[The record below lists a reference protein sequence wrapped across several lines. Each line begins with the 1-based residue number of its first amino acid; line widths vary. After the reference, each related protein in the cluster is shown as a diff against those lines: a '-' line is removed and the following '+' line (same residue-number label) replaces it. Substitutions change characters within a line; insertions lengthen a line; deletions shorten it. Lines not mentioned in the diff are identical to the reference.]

1 LDGTLKPGDEIG
13 NYELVAHLKHG
24 GMATLFLARRKRP
37 ADNRIFA
44 IKLIH
49 PHMLDDEQL
58 VTMFRDEVGLTIR
71 IRHPNVVAV
80 EEVGE
85 ANGHHFLVME
95 YIHGCSLAQLLQA
108 LIRKD
113 RRMTPSLATYVAM
126 CVAEGLHAAHETR
139 GPDGKLLNV
148 VHRDVSPQN
157 ILLSHTGEIKLIDFG
172 IAKSR
177 MRMHHSVA
185 GSAIKGKLRYMA
197 PEHAAGA
204 SVDRRTDVYA
214 LGIVLWEM
222 LTMRP
227 LFWAQSDIGVL
238 DLVRS
243 PKIEPPSLYASKIPP
258 ALDSMVLQALAV
270 RPNDRPATAAEFR
283 DALSEAVPF
292 AEALDEDQVA
302 ELLHSMVGAEMDREK
317 SKIGDHVVLALGAEA
332 DHPRGALSE
341 EVIGQLTSPGVD
353 SHAFGATLEEEE
365 AEGIDLVR
373 DAGEA
378 SRVRRS
384 DKNDDFDDDSENTEL
399 MNADAMQA
407 LLELGAMRAP
417 RPGGKPLIAV
427 PIAEPRPNAPKPLE
441 GRSART
447 VDATRPVKTS
457 RAPAAKPAAPR
468 APEAKGDARPVGDSP
483 PPRPRPLVSSPPIP
497 SARATGAAPSSSMPA
512 PVSSPE
518 SARPAIGST
527 PPARPSPSTWPP
539 PSTPPAS
546 APERSATTS
555 SIPAGFDPSVYDEPP
570 PKESNLA
577 VIIGVG
583 FAILLLGGAAVV
595 FFLL

>member
-1 LDGTLKPGDEIG
+1 LAGTLKPGDQIG

-24 GMATLFLARRKRP
+24 GMATLFLVRRIRP

-44 IKLIH
+44 MKLIH

-58 VTMFRDEVGLTIR
+58 VTMFRDEVGLTLR
-71 IRHPNVVAV
+71 IRHSNVVAV

-85 ANGHHFLVME
+85 HYGHHFLVME

-113 RRMTPSLATYVAM
+113 RRMTPALASYVAM

-139 GPDGKLLNV
+139 GPEGELLNV

-177 MRMHHSVA
+177 MRIHHSVA

-204 SVDRRTDVYA
+204 AVDRRTDVYA

-243 PKIEPPSLYASKIPP
+243 PKIDPPSLYASKIPP
-258 ALDSMVLQALAV
+258 ALDSMLLQALAV
-270 RPNDRPATAAEFR
+270 RPADRPATAREFR
-283 DALSEAVPF
+283 DMLAEAVPF

-302 ELLHSMVGAEMDREK
+302 ELLHSMVGEEMDRER
-317 SKIGDHVVLALGAEA
+317 SKLGDHVVLALGADT
-332 DHPRGALSE
+332 DHPRGVLSDD
-341 EVIGQLTSPGVD
+341 VIGQLTSPGVD
-353 SHAFGATLEEEE
+353 SHAFSASLQEDEQEDLLAPDPS
-365 AEGIDLVR
+365 AE
-373 DAGEA
+373 

-384 DKNDDFDDDSENTEL
+384 DKSDFDDDDSENTEL
-399 MNADAMQA
+399 MNAEAMQA
-407 LLELGAMRAP
+407 LMESGARAA
-417 RPGGKPLIAV
+417 RPGKPLIAV
-427 PIAEPRPNAPKPLE
+427 PVPEPRVNQVPAE
-441 GRSART
+441 SRGRV
-447 VDATRPVKTS
+447 VDATRPVKTA
-457 RAPAAKPAAPR
+457 RGPAASPKFRAAPF
-468 APEAKGDARPVGDSP
+468 E
-483 PPRPRPLVSSPPIP
+483 SSPVQAAL
-497 SARATGAAPSSSMPA
+497 SVAAPSSRPA
-512 PVSSPE
+512 PPMPMALE
-518 SARPAIGST
+518 SAPPSAVAIARPFDVEEAIDEALASST
-527 PPARPSPSTWPP
+527 PPPGVAASMPP
-539 PSTPPAS
+539 AMASTPPIAAS
-546 APERSATTS
+546 
-555 SIPAGFDPSVYDEPP
+555 FDPSIYDEPP

-577 VIIGVG
+577 VIVGVL
-583 FAILLLGGAAVV
+583 FAVLLLGGAVAV
-595 FFLL
+595 FFLIQ